1 VALCTTARIVHATNS
16 TNMTAL
22 IARVQRREVRRP
34 SVWMGRGV
42 VVVGVVGVE
51 VVVVQLMMREMVVA
65 MNEMPGGWGV
75 RV

>member
-1 VALCTTARIVHATNS
+1 
-16 TNMTAL
+16 
-22 IARVQRREVRRP
+22 
-34 SVWMGRGV
+34 MGRGV